1 MSALAA
7 FCTIVVEFF
16 EDISEQY
23 PEEKDIATAT
33 NALKLLKKS
42 NPRLLYKGFMKAF
55 TDDIRKHVMAEDEE
69 ALLESAKEMMT
80 TKYSSIGYAF
90 WIFDKHWSTMSETNK
105 QHVWKYIKA
114 MIVLAGRVPPAS
126 QISQTAPL

>member
-7 FCTIVVEFF
+7 FCTLVVEFF

-23 PEEKDIATAT
+23 PEEKDIATAAS
-33 NALKLLKKS
+33 ALKLLKKT
-42 NPRLLYKGFMKAF
+42 NPRLLHTGFTKAM
-55 TDDIRKHVMAEDEE
+55 TADLKANILAEDED
-69 ALLESAKEMMT
+69 AVILKAREMMT
-80 TKYSSIGYAF
+80 TKYAAMNYAF

-114 MIVLAGRVPPAS
+114 LILLAGRVPA
-126 QISQTAPL
+126 A

>member
-7 FCTIVVEFF
+7 FCTLVVEFF

-23 PEEKDIATAT
+23 PEEKDIATAAS
-33 NALKLLKKS
+33 ALKLLKKT
-42 NPRLLYKGFMKAF
+42 NPRLLHTGFTKAM
-55 TDDIRKHVMAEDEE
+55 TADLKANILAEDED
-69 ALLESAKEMMT
+69 AVILKARDMMT
-80 TKYSSIGYAF
+80 TKYAAMNYAF

-114 MIVLAGRVPPAS
+114 LILLAGRVPA
-126 QISQTAPL
+126 A